1 MSNDTVITVIGNLTG
16 PPELRFTPSGAGVA
30 NFTVASTPRS
40 FDKNRNEWVDGETL
54 FLRCS
59 VWRQQAENLAESD
72 LTAGTRVMVQ
82 GRLRQ
87 RSYEKDGQK
96 RTTFELEADEVAVSA
111 QFATVSAT
119 KASRSGGQTAHRPS
133 QGQRDTSWGGG
144 DNDAPF

>member
-72 LTAGTRVMVQ
+72 LTPGTRVMVQ

-96 RTTFELEADEVAVSA
+96 RTTFELEADEVAASV
-111 QFATVSAT
+111 QFASVDVT
-119 KASRSGGQTAHRPS
+119 KVSRSGGQTAQRSP